1 MSITFDIR
9 TDSQMIVFSIF
20 SFQEIGFLL
29 SQLCQLR
36 NNFELSCFWKAGFNW
51 KLGDYANGYL
61 AFGSAPNF
69 EDAITQL
76 ADAALKHFPNC
87 EFAKNFQRVSTSL

>member
-1 MSITFDIR
+1 
-9 TDSQMIVFSIF
+9 
-20 SFQEIGFLL
+20 
-29 SQLCQLR
+29 
-36 NNFELSCFWKAGFNW
+36 
-51 KLGDYANGYL
+51 L